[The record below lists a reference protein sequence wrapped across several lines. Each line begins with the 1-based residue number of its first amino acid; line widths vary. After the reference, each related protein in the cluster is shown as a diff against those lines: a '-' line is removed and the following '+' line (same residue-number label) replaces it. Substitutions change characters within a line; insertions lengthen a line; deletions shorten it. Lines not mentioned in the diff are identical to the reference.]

1 MKKLKL
7 STLFYMIGVFT
18 FFIFFNNMDLIESK
32 ISTPKKDKE
41 IVVSSVV
48 SSMENKN
55 RINDI
60 LRNVSNFI
68 ILSAFI
74 GLVIILFLK
83 RKSLEEETNQIQEQS
98 LNIEETKRE
107 DINYLGRYCVDF
119 NITIEDLQRLT
130 KEKSI

>member
-1 MKKLKL
+1 MRKLKF
-7 STLFYMIGVFT
+7 STLFYIIGLFV
-18 FFIFFNNMDLIESK
+18 FFILLNNIDFNKSE
-32 ISTPKKDKE
+32 ISSTKE
-41 IVVSSVV
+41 EIASYLVET
-48 SSMENKN
+48 ENKH
-55 RINDI
+55 IIKNDMFT
-60 LRNVSNFI
+60 NVSNFI

-98 LNIEETKRE
+98 LNIEEAKRE

-119 NITIEDLQRLT
+119 NITIEDLERLT